1 MKEMYRAKERKIE
14 IKNVEEKLIEIA
26 KNAPKRK
33 PFEPKKSI
41 IVRVCGK

>member
-1 MKEMYRAKERKIE
+1 MK
-14 IKNVEEKLIEIA
+14 NLEEKLIEIA

-33 PFEPKKSI
+33 PFEQKKSK